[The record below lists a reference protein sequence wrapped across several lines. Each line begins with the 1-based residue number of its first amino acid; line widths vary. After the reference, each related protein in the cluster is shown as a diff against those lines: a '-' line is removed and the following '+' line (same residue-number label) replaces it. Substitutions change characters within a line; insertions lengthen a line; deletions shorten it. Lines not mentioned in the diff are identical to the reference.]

1 MILEE
6 LGGLTAGCCREFGN
20 KDGRR
25 IVAMRLDGDE
35 FTVWMEDWSEAEA
48 AVFVERLLDKIA
60 ASFEAE
66 MFNVDVHV
74 GMVAAQEDLTSEKL
88 ICMAKHAQS
97 FVVPGVTKRYFSYN
111 DIPVEERQG
120 LPPLLG
126 RDISTLD
133 YGEDVS
139 LVSLALN
146 LFGKG
151 ADFPAQMKLI
161 LCKIGRFYHV

>member
-1 MILEE
+1 MGRFWFHMPSYTFDTPILNEPVDGVMVNMLLTRLKEINEKNGIVFGDMILEE
-6 LGGLTAGCCREFGN
+6 LGGLTAGCCREFGS

-74 GMVAAQEDLTSEKL
+74 GMAAAQEDLTSEKL

-111 DIPVEERQG
+111 DIF
-120 LPPLLG
+120 LKC
-126 RDISTLD
+126 
-133 YGEDVS
+133 
-139 LVSLALN
+139 
-146 LFGKG
+146 LFS
-151 ADFPAQMKLI
+151 
-161 LCKIGRFYHV
+161 R